1 MSELNR
7 VSLVIVDTC
16 AFRDANSDFLGI
28 SKQLL
33 PSFFSAIK
41 EKGIVLL
48 THPVLDNE
56 VRNHIS
62 DSGLYKDYQSLV
74 TQLGRCN
81 ETLKRFSCYDELLYS
96 KITKLDIRAEI
107 YEAFKEH
114 YSNAI
119 QLDFGDPADVFALY
133 FNNRPPFAATGKKK
147 NEFPDAFVFDATKKF
162 LHEHDND
169 ILLVISK
176 DNDWVTAF
184 GELENVVICESVSS
198 ALTYINSIDSIL
210 SQEMIDQI
218 FNGAYEDIISDAQW
232 RIETECF
239 ELDCYETMTDL
250 EIESVRVDKVDGN
263 FTPLKITRDSILIS
277 TSITAKV
284 TGHAEVF
291 DEYNSVWDSVDH
303 EYAYMSYADI
313 DFTDATV
320 EVECEVCI
328 SFDFDNPGDTAQV
341 DSLKL
346 LNRGNICICC
356 EDALISQIDEEEM
369 ALRVLRE
376 DKGFPRRGIR

>member
-1 MSELNR
+1 
-7 VSLVIVDTC
+7 V
-16 AFRDANSDFLGI
+16 
-28 SKQLL
+28 
-33 PSFFSAIK
+33 
-41 EKGIVLL
+41 
-48 THPVLDNE
+48 
-56 VRNHIS
+56 
-62 DSGLYKDYQSLV
+62 YKDYQSLV

-119 QLDFGDPADVFALY
+119 QLDFGDPADVFALC
-133 FNNRPPFAATGKKK
+133 FNNHPPFAATGKKK

-169 ILLVISK
+169 ILLVVSK

-198 ALTYINSIDSIL
+198 ALTYINGIDSIL

-218 FNGAYEDIISDAQW
+218 FNAAYEDIISDAQW

-291 DEYNSVWDSVDH
+291 DEYNSVWDSVDR
-303 EYAYMSYADI
+303 EYVYMSYADI

-328 SFDFDNPGDTAQV
+328 SFGFDNPGGTAQV

-346 LNRGNICICC
+346 LNRGNISICC
-356 EDALISQIDEEEM
+356 EDALISQIDKEEM
-369 ALRVLRE
+369 VLRVLRE
-376 DKGFPRRGIR
+376 DKGYPRRGI